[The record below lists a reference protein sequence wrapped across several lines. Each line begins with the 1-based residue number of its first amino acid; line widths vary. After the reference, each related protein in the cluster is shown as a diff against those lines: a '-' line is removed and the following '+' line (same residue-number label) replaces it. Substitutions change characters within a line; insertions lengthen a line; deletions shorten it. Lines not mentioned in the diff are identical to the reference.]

1 MTTTQDESL
10 RKQKHAVALQ
20 KIMQPEI
27 ARYTAQDIE
36 NFKNQFYHM
45 RSGFSAWCARNQM
58 FYTLALLAA
67 CEIEMRADMP
77 SLAAV
82 TATNRLAIMFHP
94 MVIELWN
101 RNTDDGYFLFVHELR
116 HLVQAKDIRGV
127 EALVDLEPIREV
139 FLDKQTAAT
148 TQKAKDQWQ
157 KLIDAI
163 SDPTNQN
170 WKSKRHTIANITM
183 DAALHRDVLKL
194 FPKSE
199 ARINEFLRETYM
211 PYAQG
216 FSWETMAKDA
226 QTAKRSPQILV
237 DFLKSAGPIKTAAY
251 EALLDANSGIMDY
264 KILAEVMKMGVHIQT
279 IATVED
285 GCRNLPDYQPTFAK
299 DAEWLNL
306 ADEYVKWLAKQI
318 DENTDANAPPQ
329 QGNSGSPGAPGQGG
343 GDPGEGG
350 GDPGEGEGEGDAFD
364 RLMGDLEELDAHDLG
379 GDGSDPQKREEAERR
394 IRDALRRAEEEGRL
408 MEHHAGVGAGD
419 RALIGDSTTQLNSK
433 IKAALEKIRIKFVRL
448 FSESNITKNTFNHI
462 NRLFSDLS
470 YIPGRMKETKPRPQ
484 VVLVMDTSGSCYN
497 PQFMNQMLSVA
508 RKLHKEDKLAA
519 LYYCDTELHKAEFS
533 AGKKEM
539 NVIGGGGTEL
549 SVGTCLEI
557 QEREGLRKGW
567 ELVYITDEYCN
578 GLAEARQ
585 DNRWKIHVINIEKLL
600 GKDRG

>member
-1 MTTTQDESL
+1 MTTMQDESL
-10 RKQKHAVALQ
+10 RKQKHARALQ

-77 SLAAV
+77 SLAGV
-82 TATNRLAIMFHP
+82 TATNKLAIMFHP

-101 RNTDDGYFLFVHELR
+101 RNSDDGYFLFVHELR
-116 HLVQAKDIRGV
+116 HLVQAKDLRGV

-139 FLDKQTAAT
+139 FLDKQTAAAT
-148 TQKAKDQWQ
+148 KEAKDQWQ
-157 KLIDAI
+157 KMIDAI
-163 SDPTNQN
+163 SDPANQN

-183 DAALHRDVLKL
+183 DAALHRDVMRL

-199 ARINEFLRETYM
+199 ARINEFIRETYM

-226 QTAKRSPQILV
+226 IAAERSPQIID
-237 DFLKSAGPIKTAAY
+237 DFLKTAGPIKKAAY
-251 EALLDANSGIMDY
+251 EALINANSGVLDY
-264 KILAEVMKMGVHIQT
+264 KILAEVMKMNVHIQT

-285 GCRNLPDYQPTFAK
+285 GCRNLPDYQPTFSK

-318 DENTDANAPPQ
+318 DENTDADAPPQ
-329 QGNSGSPGAPGQGG
+329 PGNGGAPGVPGAAA
-343 GDPGEGG
+343 GEGQQ
-350 GDPGEGEGEGDAFD
+350 GDAFD
-364 RLMGDLEELDAHDLG
+364 RLMGDLEELDSHDLG

-394 IRDALRRAEEEGRL
+394 IRDALRRAEEEGKH

-419 RALIGDSTTQLNSK
+419 RILIGDSTTHLNSK

-448 FSESNITKNTFNHI
+448 FAESNVTKNTFNHI

-497 PQFMNQMLSVA
+497 AQFMNQMLSVA

-519 LYYCDTELHKAEFS
+519 LYYCDTELHKAEFTS
-533 AGKKEM
+533 ARKEM
-539 NVIGGGGTEL
+539 DVIGGGGTEL
-549 SVGTCLEI
+549 SVSICLEI

-567 ELVYITDEYCN
+567 ELIYITDERCP
-578 GLAEARQ
+578 GLEEATK
-585 DNRWKIHVINIEKLL
+585 DTRWKIHIINIEKLL
-600 GKDRG
+600 GNDRE